1 MSRLFLEED
10 DPTLKSPAENGD
22 NAGAGSKQSR
32 FFAPNEQANEPTE
45 NTVSGGDETAAPKT
59 QPSAK
64 NKQPAQQVAPA
75 KKAKQQSSSKT
86 IPEKKADAVTEAGA
100 ELLKVLTEG
109 GKIAAKSSTLF
120 TSFQHA
126 ISKYESYFGQN
137 SLDKSPQFLQACV
150 NFENAFDEFETSNL
164 KKDKNNAKAVI
175 QLKQKMTKAYLTKF
189 STQIA
194 EFKSNSAAFDV
205 KPDQKPVLEKSE
217 GSSAHQTAEKSKSKS
232 KKERQAELK
241 SELQK
246 QSDAA
251 KAENENNTAQ
261 VEDVSDDIKFKT
273 DEMEDDIHSDEDE
286 LMEQH
291 EKKGKQKRIHENDD
305 FDALDLDAL
314 LSDDSKIDFKT
325 FFLKKNTAKF
335 YKREEEKEEEN
346 KRTKLEKAQKR
357 AAKDKAAATAQSKDA
372 AHADQNVSVVQ
383 SLEEKHFKDID
394 VITDQLVIEK
404 IIEFENMQGYKNFTV
419 TKMLSSLNDMHTIA
433 LTHDIGLPVLLYI
446 KLHVVNLILGSRLIL
461 GIDVI
466 SEENFAAVVE
476 HLQSAFKLLADLKY
490 SLRIDLGVSPEET
503 NLINSEKPFAIQ
515 MSLIQI
521 LTDVDG
527 EYWNILKTSGNLL
540 TNKYLKNLRMS
551 KTIISIL
558 ESGIATLEHNSNIK
572 QSQICALKIR
582 LIKHLYYLP
591 QSVEQSYPVGQK
603 VGQLH
608 NYICQFSHSSIEK
621 SRSLLYYI
629 YHLAIR
635 GKFEMARHLLVV
647 SSISDDAD
655 RKDIETQILY
665 NHTIVQVGLAAFK
678 CGEYELCHQF
688 LSEIQCTTKC
698 REMLGQSLSSTREK
712 PELRKIVDPFVQIP
726 HHLEVPLDLIEF
738 CYLVS
743 ALFYELSKSYFIGL
757 NQKVQCAEDLINIS
771 LSKHLKHV
779 LIKTEREYVFL
790 GTPDSLVEHVYL
802 AFRSILNHNS
812 EAAIGILTS
821 ETLMDS
827 VYADFDVENNPQIIE
842 NLKLKIRKQCL
853 ISFLVHSKSTYSE
866 ISFHSLSNMF
876 SLTTQQM
883 LPIISKCIYCNQFKG
898 HVDLK
903 RLVLIYTPI
912 KDRQGE
918 EYYEEVSALLDK
930 TKSVLNN
937 TERLTETI
945 QSSNLTFSNSPAG
958 AASAQLRS

>member
-10 DPTLKSPAENGD
+10 DPTVKTPAENGD
-22 NAGAGSKQSR
+22 NAAAGSKQSR

-45 NTVSGGDETAAPKT
+45 NTASAGDETAAPKT
-59 QPSAK
+59 LPSAK
-64 NKQPAQQVAPA
+64 KKQPAQQVAPP

-109 GKIAAKSSTLF
+109 GKIATKSSALF
-120 TSFQHA
+120 TSFQNA
-126 ISKYESYFGQN
+126 VSKYESYFGQN

-150 NFENAFDEFETSNL
+150 NFENAVAEFETSNL

-189 STQIA
+189 STQIG

-205 KPDQKPVLEKSE
+205 KPDQKPVLDKSE
-217 GSSAHQTAEKSKSKS
+217 GGSVHQTAEKSKSKS

-241 SELQK
+241 NELQK
-246 QSDAA
+246 QSDAV
-251 KAENENNTAQ
+251 KAENENNAAQ
-261 VEDVSDDIKFKT
+261 VEDASDDIKFKT
-273 DEMEDDIHSDEDE
+273 DEMEDDIQSDEDE
-286 LMEQH
+286 LMEQQ

-305 FDALDLDAL
+305 FGALDLDAL

-357 AAKDKAAATAQSKDA
+357 AAKDKAAATAQSRDA
-372 AHADQNVSVVQ
+372 SQADQNVAVVQ
-383 SLEEKHFKDID
+383 SLEEKHFKDVD
-394 VITDQLVIEK
+394 VITDQLVVEK

-419 TKMLSSLNDMHTIA
+419 TKMLNSLNDMHTIA

-446 KLHVVNLILGSRLIL
+446 KLHVVNLILSSRLIL

-466 SEENFAAVVE
+466 SEDNFAAVVE
-476 HLQSAFKLLADLKY
+476 HLQAAFKLLVDLKY

-558 ESGIATLEHNSNIK
+558 ESGIATLEHNANIK

-812 EAAIGILTS
+812 EAAIGVLTS

-898 HVDLK
+898 HVDMK

-937 TERLTETI
+937 TERLAETI
-945 QSSNLTFSNSPAG
+945 QSSNLTFSHSPAG